1 MQDADIV
8 LSSHAVEMSD
18 WSSSPVTGEESF
30 SGERALSDAED
41 TSLCFSSN
49 PDLSCEE
56 SFTPFLPGVGL
67 DLTDLD
73 APDVVVTDDHNQDAL
88 RDVQV
93 LFR

>member
-1 MQDADIV
+1 M
-8 LSSHAVEMSD
+8 
-18 WSSSPVTGEESF
+18 TGEESL

-41 TSLCFSSN
+41 TSLCCSSN

-56 SFTPFLPGVGL
+56 FFTPFPPGIGL
-67 DLTDLD
+67 DLTYSA
-73 APDVVVTDDHNQDAL
+73 APDEVFTEDHNQDAL